1 MLGLNSRN
9 PQNGYA
15 PANLAAGELCTRV
28 QRCVQLLWSCNSLTT
43 LLGYDESVTRLALVL
58 LAAALPLAGQ
68 NLVEEGW
75 DHFYNLEY
83 DQAQADFERAIA
95 QDPNSPDLHNH
106 LAQTV
111 VFKEMYRNG
120 ALESEMVSGN
130 NSLLRRA
137 RMNPSAATR
146 AQFLSEIGKSLSL
159 CEARLKKNPN
169 DTVALYAEGIAYGLR
184 SDYFWVVEK
193 SWYDSLRDATSARK
207 AHNRVAELQPNNV
220 DARLVQGLHDYI
232 VGSLPW
238 QYRMLGFLVGFH
250 GDKEKGIRIV
260 EDVARNGKLDKVDA
274 EIFLCALYRRENHPD
289 RAVPLVQDLI
299 RRFPRNYIL
308 RLELS
313 VMYSMAG
320 DKQHGL
326 EAVEEAARLKRTNA
340 PGFDRMP
347 WEKVYYQEGSI
358 QFWYRDEDR
367 ALENLKKVVAGI
379 DNVDLNTAAYT
390 FLRIGQIYDMTHHRA
405 QAVEY
410 YKKAI
415 AYEPH
420 ADGAVQSRKYL
431 AEPYNPR

>member
-1 MLGLNSRN
+1 M
-9 PQNGYA
+9 
-15 PANLAAGELCTRV
+15 TRV
-28 QRCVQLLWSCNSLTT
+28 
-43 LLGYDESVTRLALVL
+43 ALVF
-58 LAAALPLAGQ
+58 LAAALPLVGQ

-111 VFKEMYRNG
+111 VFMEMYRNG

-137 RMNPSAATR
+137 RLNPSAATR
-146 AQFLSEIGKSLSL
+146 TQFFSELGKSLSL

-169 DTVALYAEGIAYGLR
+169 DTVALYAQGIAYGLR
-184 SDYFWVVEK
+184 SDYYWVIEK

-207 AHNRVAELQPNNV
+207 AHNRVVELQPNNV

-274 EIFLCALYRRENHPD
+274 EFFLCALYRRENHPD
-289 RAVPLVQDLI
+289 LAVPLVQDLI
-299 RRFPRNYIL
+299 RRFPRNYLL

-320 DKQHGL
+320 DKRHGL

-358 QFWYRDEDR
+358 QFWYRDEDQ
-367 ALENLKKVVAGI
+367 ALENMKKVLAGI
-379 DNVDLNTAAYT
+379 DKVDLNTGAYT

-405 QAVEY
+405 EAVEY

-415 AYEPH
+415 AFEPQ

-431 AEPYNPR
+431 ATPYNPR

>member
-1 MLGLNSRN
+1 
-9 PQNGYA
+9 
-15 PANLAAGELCTRV
+15 
-28 QRCVQLLWSCNSLTT
+28 
-43 LLGYDESVTRLALVL
+43 LALVF
-58 LAAALPLAGQ
+58 LAAAFPLAGQ
-68 NLVEEGW
+68 NPAEEGW

-83 DQAQADFERAIA
+83 DQAQAAFERAIA

-137 RMNPSAATR
+137 RLNPSAATR
-146 AQFLSEIGKSLSL
+146 TQFFAELGKSMSL
-159 CEARLKKNPN
+159 CQARLQKNPN
-169 DTVALYAEGIAYGLR
+169 DTTALYAQGIAYGLR
-184 SDYFWVVEK
+184 SDYHWVIEK

-207 AHNRVAELQPNNV
+207 AHNRVAELEPNNV

-250 GDKEKGIRIV
+250 GDKEKGIRTV
-260 EDVARNGKLDKVDA
+260 QDVARNGKLDQVDA
-274 EIFLCALYRRENHPD
+274 EIFLCALDRRENHPD
-289 RAVPLVQDLI
+289 RAIPLVQDLI
-299 RRFPRNYIL
+299 RRFPRNYLL

-326 EAVEEAARLKRTNA
+326 EAVEEAARLKSTHA
-340 PGFDRMP
+340 PGFDQMP
-347 WEKVYYQEGSI
+347 WEKIYYQEGSI

-367 ALENLKKVVAGI
+367 ALENMKKVAAGI
-379 DNVDLNTAAYT
+379 DKVDLNTGAYT
-390 FLRIGQIYDMTHHRA
+390 FLRIGQIYDMTHRRA
-405 QAVEY
+405 EAVEY

-415 AYEPH
+415 AYEPQ

-431 AEPYNPR
+431 ATPYNPR

>member
-1 MLGLNSRN
+1 M
-9 PQNGYA
+9 
-15 PANLAAGELCTRV
+15 EDVTRV
-28 QRCVQLLWSCNSLTT
+28 
-43 LLGYDESVTRLALVL
+43 ALVL
-58 LAAALPLAGQ
+58 LAAALRLPAQ
-68 NLVEEGW
+68 NLLDDGW

-83 DQAQADFERAIA
+83 DPAIADFQRAIA

-106 LAQTV
+106 LAEAV

-137 RMNPSAATR
+137 RMNAAPETR
-146 AQFLSEIGKSLSL
+146 AQFLAEVGKCLNL
-159 CEARLKKNPN
+159 CDARLKKNPN
-169 DTVALYAEGIAYGLR
+169 DSTALYAQGIAYGLR
-184 SDYFWVVEK
+184 SDYFWVIEK

-207 AHNRVAELQPNNV
+207 AHNRLAELEPDNV

-250 GDKEKGIRIV
+250 GDKEKGMRIV
-260 EDVARNGKLDKVDA
+260 QDVAQNGKLDKVDA
-274 EIFLCALYRRENHPD
+274 EIFLCALYRRENHPE
-289 RAVPLVQDLI
+289 RAVPIVQDLI

-320 DKQHGL
+320 DKVHGL
-326 EAVEEAARLKRTNA
+326 EAVEEGARLKRDHA

-347 WEKVYYQEGSI
+347 WEKIYYQEGSI

-367 ALENLKKVVAGI
+367 ALENLKKVAAGI
-379 DNVDLNTAAYT
+379 ENVDLNTGAYT
-390 FLRIGQIYDMTHHRA
+390 YLRIGQIYDMTHRRP

-415 AYEPH
+415 AYEPQ
-420 ADGAVQSRKYL
+420 ADGAAQSRKYL
-431 AEPYNPR
+431 SNPYNPR

>member
-1 MLGLNSRN
+1 M
-9 PQNGYA
+9 
-15 PANLAAGELCTRV
+15 
-28 QRCVQLLWSCNSLTT
+28 
-43 LLGYDESVTRLALVL
+43 ALVL
-58 LAAALPLAGQ
+58 LITAISPAAQ
-68 NLVEEGW
+68 NLVDYGW
-75 DHFYNLEY
+75 DRFYNLEY
-83 DQAQADFERAIA
+83 DAAIADFERAIA

-106 LAQTV
+106 LAEAV

-137 RMNPSAATR
+137 RMNPSAETR
-146 AQFLSEIGKSLSL
+146 AKFLSEIGKSLSL
-159 CEARLKKNPN
+159 CDARLKKNPN
-169 DTVALYAEGIAYGLR
+169 DTIALYAEGIAYGIR

-193 SWYDSLRDATSARK
+193 SWYESLHDATSARK
-207 AHNRVAELQPNNV
+207 AHNRLVELEPNNV

-238 QYRMLGFLVGFH
+238 HYRMVGFLVGFH

-260 EDVARNGKLDKVDA
+260 QDVAQNGKLDKVDA

-289 RAVPLVQDLI
+289 RAVPVVQDLI
-299 RRFPRNYIL
+299 RRFPRNYLL

-320 DKQHGL
+320 DKVHGL

-347 WEKVYYQEGSI
+347 WEKIYYQEGSI

-367 ALENLKKVVAGI
+367 ALENLQKVAAGI
-379 DNVDLNTAAYT
+379 ENVDLNTGAYT
-390 FLRIGQIYDMTHHRA
+390 YLRIGQIYDMTNRRA

-415 AYEPH
+415 AYEPQ
-420 ADGAVQSRKYL
+420 ADGAAQSRKYL
-431 AEPYNPR
+431 ATPYNPR

>member
-1 MLGLNSRN
+1 M
-9 PQNGYA
+9 
-15 PANLAAGELCTRV
+15 RV
-28 QRCVQLLWSCNSLTT
+28 
-43 LLGYDESVTRLALVL
+43 ALVF
-58 LAAALPLAGQ
+58 LAAALPLVGQ

-111 VFKEMYRNG
+111 VFMEMYRNG

-137 RMNPSAATR
+137 RLNPSAATR
-146 AQFLSEIGKSLSL
+146 TQFFSELGKSLSL

-169 DTVALYAEGIAYGLR
+169 DTVALYAQGIAYGLR
-184 SDYFWVVEK
+184 SDYYWVIEK

-207 AHNRVAELQPNNV
+207 AHNRVVELQPNNV

-260 EDVARNGKLDKVDA
+260 EDVARNGKADKVDA
-274 EIFLCALYRRENHPD
+274 EFFLCALYRRENHPD

-299 RRFPRNYIL
+299 WRFPRNYLL

-320 DKQHGL
+320 DKRHGL

-358 QFWYRDEDR
+358 QFWYRDEDQ
-367 ALENLKKVVAGI
+367 ALENMKKVLAGI
-379 DNVDLNTAAYT
+379 DKVDLNTGAYT

-405 QAVEY
+405 EAVEY

-415 AYEPH
+415 AFEPQ

-431 AEPYNPR
+431 ATPYNPR

>member
-1 MLGLNSRN
+1 M
-9 PQNGYA
+9 
-15 PANLAAGELCTRV
+15 
-28 QRCVQLLWSCNSLTT
+28 
-43 LLGYDESVTRLALVL
+43 ALVL
-58 LAAALPLAGQ
+58 LAAASWLPAQ
-68 NLVEEGW
+68 NLLDEGW

-83 DQAQADFERAIA
+83 DAAIADFQRAIA

-106 LAQTV
+106 LAEAV

-137 RMNPSAATR
+137 RMNPSPETR
-146 AQFLSEIGKSLSL
+146 AQFLSEIGKSLNLAS
-159 CEARLKKNPN
+159 ARLKQNPN
-169 DTVALYAEGIAYGLR
+169 DTAALYAQGIAYGLR

-207 AHNRVAELQPNNV
+207 AHNRVAELQPDNV

-238 QYRMLGFLVGFH
+238 QYRMVGFLVGFH

-260 EDVARNGKLDKVDA
+260 QNVAQNGKLDKVDA
-274 EIFLCALYRRENHPD
+274 QIFLCALYRRENHPD
-289 RAVPLVQDLI
+289 HAVPIVQELI

-320 DKQHGL
+320 DKVHGM
-326 EAVEEAARLKRTNA
+326 EAVEEAARLKRERA
-340 PGFDRMP
+340 PGFDQMP
-347 WEKVYYQEGSI
+347 WEKIYYQEGSI
-358 QFWYRDEDR
+358 QFWYRDEDQ
-367 ALENLKKVVAGI
+367 ALENLQRVVAGI
-379 DNVDLNTAAYT
+379 NNVDLNTGAYT
-390 FLRIGQIYDMTHHRA
+390 YLRIGQIYDMTHRRA

-415 AYEPH
+415 AFEPQ
-420 ADGAVQSRKYL
+420 ADGAAQSRKYL
-431 AEPYNPR
+431 SSPYNPR

>member
-1 MLGLNSRN
+1 M
-9 PQNGYA
+9 
-15 PANLAAGELCTRV
+15 EDVTRV
-28 QRCVQLLWSCNSLTT
+28 
-43 LLGYDESVTRLALVL
+43 ALVL
-58 LAAALPLAGQ
+58 LAAALRLPAQ
-68 NLVEEGW
+68 NLLDDGW

-83 DQAQADFERAIA
+83 DPAIADFQRAIA

-106 LAQTV
+106 LAEAV

-137 RMNPSAATR
+137 RMNAAPETR
-146 AQFLSEIGKSLSL
+146 AQFLAEVGKCLNL
-159 CEARLKKNPN
+159 CDARLKKNPN
-169 DTVALYAEGIAYGLR
+169 DSTALYAQGIAYGLR
-184 SDYFWVVEK
+184 SDYFWVIEK

-207 AHNRVAELQPNNV
+207 AHNRLAELEPDNV

-250 GDKEKGIRIV
+250 GDKEKGMRIV
-260 EDVARNGKLDKVDA
+260 QDVAQNGKLDKVDA
-274 EIFLCALYRRENHPD
+274 EIFLCALYRRENHPE
-289 RAVPLVQDLI
+289 RAVPIVQDLI

-320 DKQHGL
+320 DKVHGL
-326 EAVEEAARLKRTNA
+326 EAVEEAARLKRDHA

-347 WEKVYYQEGSI
+347 WEKIYYQEGSI

-367 ALENLKKVVAGI
+367 ALENLKKVAAGI
-379 DNVDLNTAAYT
+379 ENVDLNTGAYT
-390 FLRIGQIYDMTHHRA
+390 YLRIGQIYDMTHRRP

-415 AYEPH
+415 AYEPQ
-420 ADGAVQSRKYL
+420 ADGAAQSRKYL
-431 AEPYNPR
+431 SNPYNPR

>member
-1 MLGLNSRN
+1 V
-9 PQNGYA
+9 
-15 PANLAAGELCTRV
+15 TRV
-28 QRCVQLLWSCNSLTT
+28 ALILLT
-43 LLGYDESVTRLALVL
+43 
-58 LAAALPLAGQ
+58 AALWLPAG
-68 NLVEEGW
+68 NLLDDGW

-83 DQAQADFERAIA
+83 DAAIADFQRAIA

-106 LAQTV
+106 LAEAV

-137 RMNPSAATR
+137 RMNPSPETR
-146 AQFLSEIGKSLSL
+146 AQFLAEVGKALNLSDAL
-159 CEARLKKNPN
+159 LKKNPN
-169 DTVALYAEGIAYGLR
+169 DATALYAQGIAYGLR
-184 SDYFWVVEK
+184 SDYFWVIEK

-207 AHNRVAELQPNNV
+207 AHNRVVELQPNNV

-238 QYRMLGFLVGFH
+238 QYRMLGFLAGFH
-250 GDKEKGIRIV
+250 GDREKGMRIV
-260 EDVARNGKLDKVDA
+260 QDVAQNGKLDKVDA

-289 RAVPLVQDLI
+289 RAIPIVQDLI

-320 DKQHGL
+320 DKVHGI
-326 EAVEEAARLKRTNA
+326 EAVEEAARLKREHA
-340 PGFDRMP
+340 PGFDQMP
-347 WEKVYYQEGSI
+347 WEKIYYQEGSI
-358 QFWYRDEDR
+358 QFWYRDEDQ
-367 ALENLKKVVAGI
+367 ALENLKKVAAGI
-379 DNVDLNTAAYT
+379 ENVDLNTGDYT
-390 FLRIGQIYDMTHHRA
+390 YLRIGQIYDMTHRRP

-415 AYEPH
+415 AYEPQ
-420 ADGAVQSRKYL
+420 ADGAAQSRKYL
-431 AEPYNPR
+431 STPYSPR

>member
-1 MLGLNSRN
+1 
-9 PQNGYA
+9 
-15 PANLAAGELCTRV
+15 V
-28 QRCVQLLWSCNSLTT
+28 
-43 LLGYDESVTRLALVL
+43 ALVL
-58 LAAALPLAGQ
+58 LAAAASLAAQ
-68 NLVEEGW
+68 NFVEDGW

-83 DQAQADFERAIA
+83 DQAIADFERAIA

-106 LAQTV
+106 LAEGL
-111 VFKEMYRNG
+111 VFREMYRNG

-137 RMNPSAATR
+137 RMNPSAETR
-146 AQFLSEIGKSLSL
+146 ARFLAEVGKALSL
-159 CEARLKKNPN
+159 CEERLKKNPN
-169 DTVALYAEGIAYGLR
+169 EPVALYAQGIAYGIR

-207 AHNRVAELQPNNV
+207 AHNRLVELQPNNV

-238 QYRMLGFLVGFH
+238 QYRMLGFLAGFH
-250 GDKEKGIRIV
+250 GDKEKGMRIV
-260 EDVARNGKLDKVDA
+260 QDVAQNGKLDKVDA

-289 RAVPLVQDLI
+289 RAVPVIQDLI
-299 RRFPRNYIL
+299 RRFPRNYLL

-320 DKQHGL
+320 DKVHGL
-326 EAVEEAARLKRTNA
+326 EAVEEAARLKTAHA
-340 PGFDRMP
+340 PGFDRLP

-358 QFWYRDEDR
+358 QFWYRDEDH
-367 ALENLKKVVAGI
+367 ALENLQKVAAGI
-379 DNVDLNTAAYT
+379 DKVDLNTGAYT
-390 FLRIGQIYDMTHHRA
+390 YLRIGQIYDMTHRRA

-415 AYEPH
+415 AYEPQ
-420 ADGAVQSRKYL
+420 ADGAALSRKYL
-431 AEPYNPR
+431 ATPYNPR

>member
-1 MLGLNSRN
+1 
-9 PQNGYA
+9 
-15 PANLAAGELCTRV
+15 
-28 QRCVQLLWSCNSLTT
+28 
-43 LLGYDESVTRLALVL
+43 VTRAALVL
-58 LAAALPLAGQ
+58 LMLAWPLAAQ
-68 NLVEEGW
+68 NPVDEGW

-83 DQAQADFERAIA
+83 DQAIADFERAIA

-106 LAQTV
+106 LAEAV
-111 VFKEMYRNG
+111 VFQEMYRNG

-137 RMNPSAATR
+137 RLNPSAATR
-146 AQFLSEIGKSLSL
+146 TQFLTEVGKSLTL
-159 CEARLKKNPN
+159 CDARLKKNPN
-169 DTVALYAEGIAYGLR
+169 DTAALYAQGIAYGLR
-184 SDYFWVVEK
+184 SDYYWVVEK

-207 AHNRVAELQPNNV
+207 AHNRVAELEPNNV

-238 QYRMLGFLVGFH
+238 HYRMLGFLAGFH
-250 GDKEKGIRIV
+250 GDKEKGMHIV
-260 EDVARNGKLDKVDA
+260 EDVARNGQLDKVDA
-274 EIFLCALYRRENHPD
+274 EVFLCALYRRENHPD
-289 RAVPLVQDLI
+289 RAVPLVEDLI
-299 RRFPRNYIL
+299 RRFPRNYIF

-320 DKQHGL
+320 DKVHGL

-358 QFWYRDEDR
+358 QFWYRDEDQ
-367 ALENLKKVVAGI
+367 ALENLRKVEAGI
-379 DNVDLNTAAYT
+379 GNVDLNTGAYT
-390 FLRIGQIYDMTHHRA
+390 FLRIGQIYDMTHRRA
-405 QAVEY
+405 EAVEY

-415 AYEPH
+415 AYEPQ

-431 AEPYNPR
+431 AAPYNPK

>member
-1 MLGLNSRN
+1 M
-9 PQNGYA
+9 
-15 PANLAAGELCTRV
+15 
-28 QRCVQLLWSCNSLTT
+28 
-43 LLGYDESVTRLALVL
+43 ALVL
-58 LAAALPLAGQ
+58 LAAASWLPAQ
-68 NLVEEGW
+68 NLLDDGW

-83 DQAQADFERAIA
+83 DAAIADFQRAIA

-106 LAQTV
+106 LAEAI

-137 RMNPSAATR
+137 RMNPSAETR
-146 AQFLSEIGKSLSL
+146 AQFLSEVGKSLNL
-159 CEARLKKNPN
+159 AGARLKTNPN
-169 DTVALYAEGIAYGLR
+169 DTAALYAQGIAYGLR
-184 SDYFWVVEK
+184 SDYFWVIEK

-238 QYRMLGFLVGFH
+238 HYRMLGFLVGFH

-260 EDVARNGKLDKVDA
+260 QDVAQNGKLDKVDA
-274 EIFLCALYRRENHPD
+274 QIFLCALYRRENHPD
-289 RAVPLVQDLI
+289 RAVPIVQELI

-320 DKQHGL
+320 DKTHGM
-326 EAVEEAARLKRTNA
+326 EAVEEAARLKREHA
-340 PGFDRMP
+340 PGFEQMP

-358 QFWYRDEDR
+358 QFWYRDEDQ
-367 ALENLKKVVAGI
+367 ALENLQKVAAGI
-379 DNVDLNTAAYT
+379 NNVDLNTGAYT
-390 FLRIGQIYDMTHHRA
+390 YLRIGQIYDMTHRRA

-415 AYEPH
+415 AFEPQ
-420 ADGAVQSRKYL
+420 ADGAAQSRKYL
-431 AEPYNPR
+431 STPYNPR

>member
-1 MLGLNSRN
+1 MPRF
-9 PQNGYA
+9 GYH
-15 PANLAAGELCTRV
+15 E
-28 QRCVQLLWSCNSLTT
+28 
-43 LLGYDESVTRLALVL
+43 DVTRLALVL
-58 LAAALPLAGQ
+58 LAAALPLAAQ
-68 NLVEEGW
+68 NPVEDGW

-83 DQAQADFERAIA
+83 DQAIADFERAIA
-95 QDPNSPDLHNH
+95 QNPNSPDLHNH

-137 RMNPSAATR
+137 RMNPSPATR
-146 AQFLSEIGKSLSL
+146 TQFLAEVGKSLNL

-169 DTVALYAEGIAYGLR
+169 DTEALYAEGIAYGLR
-184 SDYFWVVEK
+184 SDYYWVVEK
-193 SWYDSLRDATSARK
+193 SWYDSLRDATAARK
-207 AHNRVAELQPNNV
+207 AHNRLAELEPNNV

-250 GDKEKGIRIV
+250 GDKEKGIRTV
-260 EDVARNGKLDKVDA
+260 QEVARDGKLDKVDA
-274 EIFLCALYRRENHPD
+274 EIFLCALYRRENQPD

-320 DKQHGL
+320 DKVRGM
-326 EAVEEAARLKRTNA
+326 EAVEEAARLKRTHA

-358 QFWYRDEDR
+358 QFWYRDEDQ

-379 DNVDLNTAAYT
+379 DNVDLNTGAYT
-390 FLRIGQIYDMTHHRA
+390 FLRIGQIYDMTHRRA
-405 QAVEY
+405 EAVEY

-415 AYEPH
+415 AYEPQ
-420 ADGAVQSRKYL
+420 ADGAAQSRKYL
-431 AEPYNPR
+431 ATPYNPR